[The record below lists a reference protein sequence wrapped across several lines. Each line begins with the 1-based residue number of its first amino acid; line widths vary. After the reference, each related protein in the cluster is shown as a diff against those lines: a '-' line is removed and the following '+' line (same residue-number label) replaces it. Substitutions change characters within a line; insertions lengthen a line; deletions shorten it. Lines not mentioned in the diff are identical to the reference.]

1 MLYLYRL
8 SIAIMGCDAE
18 IIAMGPFSTRIVS
31 ALGYPE
37 EYYREVSDGTTVI
50 ASVFGASGSTESEK
64 LARCFG
70 VGRWDLGRHVL
81 DPSRADLET
90 LRRDFDERS
99 TKDFLTLR
107 EAGFKFYY
115 MPNG

>member
-1 MLYLYRL
+1 
-8 SIAIMGCDAE
+8 MGCDAE
-18 IIAMGPFSTRIVS
+18 IIAIGPFSTKLIP

-37 EYYREVSDGTTVI
+37 EQYRGVAEGATVI
-50 ASVFGASGSTESEK
+50 TCVFAAFGSTESEK

-81 DPSRADLET
+81 DASHADLNT
-90 LRRDFDERS
+90 LQREFDEQS
-99 TKDFLTLR
+99 TQHFLELR
-107 EAGFKFYY
+107 EAGFRFYY

>member
-1 MLYLYRL
+1 
-8 SIAIMGCDAE
+8 MGCDAK
-18 IIAMGPFSTRIVS
+18 IIAVGPYSKSIVP

-37 EYYREVSDGTTVI
+37 EQYLAVAEGATVI
-50 ASVFGASGSTESEK
+50 TCVFEAFGSTESEK

-81 DPSRADLET
+81 DASRADLET
-90 LRRDFDERS
+90 LRLEFDERGAE
-99 TKDFLTLR
+99 DFLTLR
-107 EAGFKFYY
+107 AAGFQFYY

>member
-1 MLYLYRL
+1 
-8 SIAIMGCDAE
+8 MGCDAT
-18 IIAMGPFSTRIVS
+18 IIAIGPFSKRIVP

-37 EYYREVSDGTTVI
+37 DQYRGVAEGATVI
-50 ASVFGASGSTESEK
+50 TCVFEAFGSTESEK
-64 LARCFG
+64 LSQCFG

-81 DPSRADLET
+81 DVSRADLTT

-99 TKDFLTLR
+99 TGDFVALR
-107 EAGFKFYY
+107 EAGFQFYY